1 MRDARRSV
9 GLDREGALNHAGN
22 QPSLAASEEG
32 VMDSRRLS
40 IELSKEMAEIVEAL
54 VKSGSYADASEVI
67 QEALELFTRE
77 DEPLEEWQEREL
89 AAAYDEWK
97 ANPTAVY
104 TVEEVRAHLE
114 ERRQRG

>member
-1 MRDARRSV
+1 MIESASGPAHPLPIEED
-9 GLDREGALNHAGN
+9 GN
-22 QPSLAASEEG
+22 MAP
-32 VMDSRRLS
+32 RRLS
-40 IELSKEMAEIVEAL
+40 IELPEELAEIVDAL
-54 VKSGSYADASEVI
+54 VASGRYADAGEVI

-77 DEPLEEWQEREL
+77 DEPLEEWQERAL

>member
-1 MRDARRSV
+1 MDA
-9 GLDREGALNHAGN
+9 
-22 QPSLAASEEG
+22 
-32 VMDSRRLS
+32 RRLS
-40 IELSKEMAEIVEAL
+40 IELPEELAEIVDAL

-67 QEALELFTRE
+67 QEALELFTKQ
-77 DEPLEEWQEREL
+77 DAPLEEWQEREL

-104 TVEEVRAHLE
+104 TVEEVRTHLE